1 MQTRDIRWPGK
12 AFRKDFPHPIAGKH
26 QMESRK
32 TKTLV
37 SIPIPF
43 QLTAMQEQW
52 PPGIYEITTEEEAI
66 GDFMFD
72 AFRRIATKLYLPPR
86 ARDFGMGQFVP
97 VNPAELARLMSGA
110 VSAPA
115 KQEAQSKL

>member
-1 MQTRDIRWPGK
+1 
-12 AFRKDFPHPIAGKH
+12 
-26 QMESRK
+26 MESRK

-37 SIPIPF
+37 NIPIPF

-66 GDFMFD
+66 GDFMFE
-72 AFRRIATKLYLPPR
+72 AFRRIATQIYLPPR

-97 VNPAELARLMSGA
+97 VNPAELAQLMGGA
-110 VSAPA
+110 VSAPTNQETQA
-115 KQEAQSKL
+115 KL